1 MRRLSL
7 CLAAAVAALVF
18 VPSAFGD
25 GGPFL
30 VTQGGQGVATRD
42 GAFHYVAVPD
52 GAHST
57 LLEKLEVAN
66 GQVNYWIPLKGSW
79 GVPTLGTN
87 SLLGQGLP
95 WSGRTLVLTEP
106 PGYWSPS
113 RFLLVDLK
121 RLRAVRTI
129 TLHGFFSFDAL
140 SPDGS
145 RMYLIQYTHGRT
157 GNLTHYTVRA
167 YDLRTSRLLPGKI
180 AARDEDGN
188 EPTMAG
194 YPVTRTTSTGGRWV
208 FTLYQ
213 KPSGMPFIHALD
225 TVAGVAHC
233 IDLPWSKSNN
243 GVYNLVLSLRNHDRT
258 LAVNWRSGRPLLT
271 VAVGSWEVSEAGS
284 AFPWAWVGGGI
295 GGALAILAAA
305 GAVLLLRRRRGQEV
319 EERSR
324 HELGLA

>member
-7 CLAAAVAALVF
+7 CLAVAVAALVF
-18 VPSAFGD
+18 VPAAFGD

-42 GAFHYVAVPD
+42 GEFHYVAVPD
-52 GAHST
+52 GNHST

-79 GVPTLGTN
+79 GVPTLG
-87 SLLGQGLP
+87 SGSQLGQGLA
-95 WSGRTLVLTEP
+95 WNDRTLVLTEP

-121 RLRAVRTI
+121 RLLAVRTI

-145 RMYLIQYTHGRT
+145 RMYLIQYTHGRS
-157 GNLTHYTVRA
+157 GNLTHYVVRE
-167 YDLRTSRLLPGKI
+167 YDLRDNRLLPGKI

-188 EPTMAG
+188 EPAMAG
-194 YPVTRTTSTGGRWV
+194 YPITRTTSANGRWV
-208 FTLYQ
+208 YTLYQ
-213 KPSGMPFIHALD
+213 KPSGMPFIHALN

-233 IDLPWSKSNN
+233 IDLPWSRGNH
-243 GVYNLVLSLRNHDRT
+243 GAYNLALSLRNRDRT
-258 LAVNWRSGRPLLT
+258 LAVSWQSGRPLLT
-271 VAVGSWEVSEAGS
+271 VAVGSWDVSS
-284 AFPWAWVGGGI
+284 ASSGFPWTWVGAGI
-295 GGALAILAAA
+295 GAGLVALAAA
-305 GAVLLLRRRRGQEV
+305 AVLLLRRRRGEEV
-319 EERSR
+319 EERAR

>member
-1 MRRLSL
+1 MLRLSIVL
-7 CLAAAVAALVF
+7 AVAVGALVLA
-18 VPSAFGD
+18 PAAFAD

-79 GVPTLGTN
+79 GVPTLGTG
-87 SLLGQGLP
+87 SLIGQDLS
-95 WSGRTLVLTEP
+95 WNGRTLVLAAP

-145 RMYLIQYTHGRT
+145 RMYVIEYTHGRT
-157 GNLTHYTVRA
+157 GNLSHYIVRA
-167 YDLRTSRLLPGKI
+167 YDLRTNRLLPGKI
-180 AARDEDGN
+180 AARAADGN

-194 YPVTRTTSTGGRWV
+194 YPMTRTTSADGRWV
-208 FTLYQ
+208 YTLYQ
-213 KPSGMPFIHALD
+213 KPSGMQFIHALD

-233 IDLPWSKSNN
+233 IDLPWSKASK
-243 GVYNLVLSLRNHDRT
+243 GGYNLLLSLRNDDRT
-258 LAVNWRSGRPLLT
+258 LAVRWRSGRQLLN
-271 VAVGSWEVSEAGS
+271 VAVGSWRITYPGGG
-284 AFPWAWVGGGI
+284 FPWGWVGAGI
-295 GGALAILAAA
+295 GGGVLAVLAA
-305 GAVLLLRRRRGQEV
+305 GALFLRRPRREEV
-319 EERSR
+319 EQHAGE
-324 HELGLA
+324 ELRLA

>member
-7 CLAAAVAALVF
+7 CLAVAVVSLVAAPAAL
-18 VPSAFGD
+18 GD

-66 GQVNYWIPLKGSW
+66 GQVNYWLPLKGSW
-79 GVPTLGTN
+79 GIPTLGTG
-87 SLLGQGLP
+87 SLIGQGLA
-95 WSGRTLVLTEP
+95 WNGRTLVLTAP

-113 RFLLVDLK
+113 RFLLLDLK
-121 RLRAVRTI
+121 RIRAVRTI
-129 TLHGFFSFDAL
+129 TLRGFFSFDAL
-140 SPDGS
+140 SPDAS

-157 GNLTHYTVRA
+157 GNLTHYVVRE
-167 YDLRTSRLLPGKI
+167 YDLRTNRLLPGTI
-180 AARDEDGN
+180 AAREEDGN

-194 YPVTRTTSTGGRWV
+194 YPMTRTTSANGRWV
-208 FTLYQ
+208 YTLYQ

-233 IDLPWSKSNN
+233 IDLPWSKTNK
-243 GVYNLVLSLRNHDRT
+243 GAYNLVLSLRNDDRT
-258 LAVNWRSGRPLLT
+258 LAVHWRSGRPLLN
-271 VAVGSWEVSEAGS
+271 VAVGSWQVSPAGA
-284 AFPWAWVGGGI
+284 AFPWAWVGAGI
-295 GGALAILAAA
+295 GAGLAVLAA

-319 EERSR
+319 EERAR

>member
-18 VPSAFGD
+18 VPTALAD

-42 GAFHYVAVPD
+42 DAFHYVAVPA

-66 GQVNYWIPLKGSW
+66 GQVNFWIPLEGSW
-79 GVPTLGTN
+79 GIPTLGTN
-87 SLLGQGLP
+87 SLLGQGLS
-95 WSGRTLVLTEP
+95 WSGRTLVLTAP
-106 PGYWSPS
+106 PGYSSPS
-113 RFLLVDLK
+113 RFMLVDLK

-145 RMYLIQYTHGRT
+145 RMYLIQYTHGSS
-157 GNLTHYTVRA
+157 GNLTHYVVRE
-167 YDLRTSRLLPGKI
+167 YDLRKNRLLPGKI
-180 AARDEDGN
+180 AARDEDEN

-208 FTLYQ
+208 YTLYQ
-213 KPSGMPFIHALD
+213 KPSGMPFIHALN

-233 IDLPWSKSNN
+233 IDLPWSKANN
-243 GVYNLVLSLRNHDRT
+243 GVYNLVLALRDHDRT

-271 VAVGSWEVSEAGS
+271 VAVGSWEISAAGS
-284 AFPWAWVGGGI
+284 GFPWAWLGAAI
-295 GGALAILAAA
+295 GGMLTLLAVGALI
-305 GAVLLLRRRRGQEV
+305 LRRRRGQKLEQ
-319 EERSR
+319 
-324 HELGLA
+324 HAGKELGLA

>member
-7 CLAAAVAALVF
+7 CLAAALVALVL
-18 VPSAFGD
+18 VPAAFAD

-66 GQVNYWIPLKGSW
+66 GQVNYWIPLKGQW
-79 GVPTLGTN
+79 GVPTLGTG
-87 SLLGQGLP
+87 SQIGQGLA
-95 WSGRTLVLTEP
+95 WNGRTLVLTEP

-121 RLRAVRTI
+121 RLGAVRTI

-145 RMYLIQYTHGRT
+145 RMYLIQYTHGRS
-157 GNLTHYTVRA
+157 GNLTHYIVRE
-167 YDLRTSRLLPGKI
+167 YDLRTNRLLPGKI

-194 YPVTRTTSTGGRWV
+194 TPITRTTSANGRWV
-208 FTLYQ
+208 YTLYE

-233 IDLPWSKSNN
+233 IDLPWSKTNR
-243 GVYNLVLSLRNHDRT
+243 GAYNLVLSLHDRDRT
-258 LAVNWRSGRPLLT
+258 IAMSWQSGRPLLN
-271 VAVGSWEVSEAGS
+271 VAVGSWEVSSAG
-284 AFPWAWVGGGI
+284 AGLPWAWISGGI
-295 GGALAILAAA
+295 GAVLAVLAA

-319 EERSR
+319 EERAR

>member
-1 MRRLSL
+1 MRRLAL
-7 CLAAAVAALVF
+7 CLALAVAALVF
-18 VPSAFGD
+18 VPTAFAD

-79 GVPTLGTN
+79 GIPTLGTG
-87 SLLGQGLP
+87 SQLGQGLS
-95 WSGRTLVLTEP
+95 WAGRTLVLTAP

-145 RMYLIQYTHGRT
+145 RMYLIQYTHGRK
-157 GNLTHYTVRA
+157 GNLSHYIVRE
-167 YDLRTSRLLPGKI
+167 YDLRTNRLLPGKI
-180 AARDEDGN
+180 AARDEDEN
-188 EPTMAG
+188 ESTMAG
-194 YPVTRTTSTGGRWV
+194 FPVTRTTSTGGRWV
-208 FTLYQ
+208 YTLYQ

-233 IDLPWSKSNN
+233 IDLPWSKTNS
-243 GVYNLVLSLRNHDRT
+243 GVYNLVLSLRNHERT
-258 LAVNWRSGRPLLT
+258 LAVNWRSGRPVLT
-271 VAVGSWEVSEAGS
+271 VALGSWQVSEVRS
-284 AFPWAWVGGGI
+284 AFPWAWAGAAI
-295 GGALAILAAA
+295 GGALALLAVV
-305 GAVLLLRRRRGQEV
+305 GLLLRRRRGEKLEQQAGQG
-319 EERSR
+319 
-324 HELGLA
+324 LGLA

>member
-18 VPSAFGD
+18 VPAALAD

-79 GVPTLGTN
+79 GIPTLGTG
-87 SLLGQGLP
+87 SQIGQGLA
-95 WSGRTLVLTEP
+95 WNGRTLVLTAP

-129 TLHGFFSFDAL
+129 KLPGFFSFDAL

-145 RMYLIQYTHGRT
+145 RMYLIQYKHGRS
-157 GNLTHYTVRA
+157 GNLSHYIVRE
-167 YDLRTSRLLPGKI
+167 YDLRTNRLLPGKI
-180 AARDEDGN
+180 AARDKDEN

-194 YPVTRTTSTGGRWV
+194 YPMTRTTSADGRWV

-213 KPSGMPFIHALD
+213 KPSGMPFVHALD

-233 IDLPWSKSNN
+233 IDLPWSKTNA
-243 GVYNLVLSLRNHDRT
+243 GVYNLVLSLHNHDRT
-258 LAVNWRSGRPLLT
+258 LAVRWRSGRPLLN
-271 VAVGSWEVSEAGS
+271 VAVGSWQVTEVSS
-284 AFPWAWVGGGI
+284 AFPWAWVGAGVGTVL
-295 GGALAILAAA
+295 ALLAAA
-305 GAVLLLRRRRGQEV
+305 GALLLRRRGKEV
-319 EERSR
+319 EQ
-324 HELGLA
+324 HAGQELGLA